1 MKDLLIEIN
10 AERLSKTE
18 IDKAITKDKDAAAIV
33 NATKAVTTKKTTQR
47 NKVKAAAIELSVDG
61 QSYAGLYKIELAMN
75 KLKVDAIK
83 TQDDSD
89 MKSLKAC
96 IEWVFNNLA
105 KDKEYPFH
113 TKENRQS
120 MKNVTI
126 KDDFPCVM
134 SDVLPER
141 RNTDK
146 AEKVEDDIILNL
158 TTDGDNKFESKN
170 KILFQKM
177 TDLNENG
184 ELVIEDDT
192 FEYTFYDLVSSFIAE
207 LLKARKNA
215 ELDALEK
222 EVDEIVE
229 KVA

>member
-1 MKDLLIEIN
+1 MKDLIDNNVVQLC
-10 AERLSKTE
+10 KTE
-18 IDKAITKDKDAAAIV
+18 IDKAIAKDVNALAIV
-33 NATKAVTTKKTTQR
+33 TSTKAVTTKKTTQR
-47 NKVKAAAIELSVDG
+47 NKVKASAIKLSADG
-61 QSYAGLYKIELAMN
+61 KSFAGLYEIELAMN

-83 TQDDSD
+83 TQDDSN

-105 KDKEYPFH
+105 NDKNYPFH

-126 KDDFPCVM
+126 KDDFECKM

-146 AEKVEDDIILNL
+146 AEKTESDIILNL
-158 TTDGDNKFESKN
+158 TADGDNKFAKKN

-184 ELVIEDDT
+184 ELVVDDDE
-192 FEYTFYDLVSSFIAE
+192 FEYTFYTLIDNFRNE
-207 LLKARKNA
+207 LLKARKDA
-215 ELDALEK
+215 ELDALAK

>member
-47 NKVKAAAIELSVDG
+47 NKVKAAASELSVDG
-61 QSYAGLYKIELAMN
+61 QSFAGLYKIELAMN

-177 TDLNENG
+177 TDLNEKN
-184 ELVIEDDT
+184 ELVVDDDE
-192 FEYTFYDLVSSFIAE
+192 FEYTFYTLVENFIDE

-222 EVDEIVE
+222 EVDEIIE

>member
-1 MKDLLIEIN
+1 MKDLLNVIN

-18 IDKAITKDKDAAAIV
+18 IDKAIAEDINATAIV

-47 NKVKAAAIELSVDG
+47 NKVKASAIKLSVDG
-61 QSYAGLYKIELAMN
+61 QSFAGLYEIELAMN

-83 TQDDSD
+83 TQNDSD

-105 KDKEYPFH
+105 KDEEYPFH

-126 KDDFPCVM
+126 KDDFTCIM

-158 TTDGDNKFESKN
+158 TADSENKFAPKN

-184 ELVIEDDT
+184 ELVVEDDT
-192 FEYTFYDLVSSFIAE
+192 FEYTFYTLVENFINE
-207 LLKARKNA
+207 LLTARKNA

-222 EVDEIVE
+222 EVDEIIE

>member
-1 MKDLLIEIN
+1 
-10 AERLSKTE
+10 
-18 IDKAITKDKDAAAIV
+18 
-33 NATKAVTTKKTTQR
+33 
-47 NKVKAAAIELSVDG
+47 
-61 QSYAGLYKIELAMN
+61 
-75 KLKVDAIK
+75 
-83 TQDDSD
+83 

-134 SDVLPER
+134 NDVLPER
-141 RNTDK
+141 RNT
-146 AEKVEDDIILNL
+146 EKDTSVEDDIILNL
-158 TTDGDNKFESKN
+158 TADSENKFATKN
-170 KILFQKM
+170 KMLFQKM
-177 TDLNENG
+177 TDLNKNG

-192 FEYTFYDLVSSFIAE
+192 FEYTFYTLVENFINE
-207 LLKARKNA
+207 LLTARKNA
-215 ELDALEK
+215 ELDALEE
-222 EVDEIVE
+222 EVDEIIE

>member
-1 MKDLLIEIN
+1 
-10 AERLSKTE
+10 
-18 IDKAITKDKDAAAIV
+18 
-33 NATKAVTTKKTTQR
+33 
-47 NKVKAAAIELSVDG
+47 
-61 QSYAGLYKIELAMN
+61 MN

-83 TQDDSD
+83 TQNDSD